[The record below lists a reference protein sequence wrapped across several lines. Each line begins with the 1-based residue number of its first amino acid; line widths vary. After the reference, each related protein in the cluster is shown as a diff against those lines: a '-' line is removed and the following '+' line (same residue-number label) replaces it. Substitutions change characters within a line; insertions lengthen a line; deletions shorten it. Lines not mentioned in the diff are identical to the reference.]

1 MNIEE
6 LYGRY
11 LQCGGRV
18 STDTR
23 TLEGGEM
30 FIALKGENFDGNAYA
45 LKALDAGA
53 ACAVVNRDS
62 EAACS
67 GDARVIAVEDS
78 FAALQSLARWH
89 RNHCED
95 SDGKRI
101 TVLGL
106 TGTNGK
112 TTTKELIRRVL
123 STTLATVATEGN
135 LNNDIGVPLSL
146 LKLRKG
152 TQIAVI
158 EMGAN
163 HPDDVSKLV
172 KVCEPD
178 YGLITNVGKAHLLG
192 FGSFEGV
199 QRAKGQLY
207 DYVHAHGGSVFLNA
221 DDEVLCSMAAAR
233 EGLRT
238 ILYGER
244 HDSVELLQPTDTEPL
259 LRFRIGDRVIRTH
272 LSGAYNL
279 NNALAALCV
288 GRHFGVSFEDA
299 AEAIES
305 YIPANNRSQMQ
316 RSPRGN
322 LLILDAYNANPSSM
336 AAALDNLS
344 AFRSG
349 RRVALLGDMRE
360 LGEDSLK
367 EHSAIVRRIADSG
380 FEAYLVGGEFRK
392 ALDAEGRPANVKGWY
407 ATSCELASALS
418 AAPLSDS
425 VILVKGS
432 RGIQMEKVVPE
443 L

>member
-62 EAACS
+62 EAARS

-78 FAALQSLARWH
+78 FIALQKLANWH
-89 RNHCED
+89 RNHCEGA
-95 SDGKRI
+95 DGKRI

-123 STTLATVATEGN
+123 STTLKTVATEGN

-163 HPDDVSKLV
+163 HPDDISKLV
-172 KVCEPD
+172 KVCDPD
-178 YGLITNVGKAHLLG
+178 FGLITNVGKAHLLG

-221 DDEVLCSMAAAR
+221 DDSVLCSMAAAR
-233 EGLRT
+233 KGLPT
-238 ILYGER
+238 ILYGPR
-244 HDSVELLQPTDTEPL
+244 HDGVELLQPTDIEPL
-259 LRFRIGDRVIRTH
+259 LRFRIGNRIIRTQ

-305 YIPANNRSQMQ
+305 YAPANNRSQMQ

-344 AFRSG
+344 NFRSS

-360 LGEDSLK
+360 LGADSLK
-367 EHSAIVRRIADSG
+367 EHSAVVHRIADSG
-380 FEAYLVGGEFRK
+380 CEAFLVGEEFRK
-392 ALDAEGRPANVKGWY
+392 ALDSVGLPANVKGWY
-407 ATSCELASALS
+407 ASSSELAASLS